1 MKCSEPGYGVILF
14 QNLMVPMR
22 DGERLATDIY
32 RPGLDGELLPGPFP
46 TILMRT
52 SYDKTADRYVSAV
65 PDFFTPRG
73 YAVVMQD
80 LRGRYRSEGKGQYHH
95 VVNPD
100 EGRDGFDT
108 VEWIA
113 AQPWSNGRVGTVG
126 SSHPG
131 LIQTHMALYQPPHLT
146 AIWPDVSPINSYAHQ
161 VRMGGAMQ
169 LGMFGALFLHAQD
182 SQEAQADPVVH
193 QQIVEGMERMR
204 ELVFATPFKRGET
217 PLAAVPNLE
226 ETLLNYYTHGD
237 YDDFWKQECNDFSR
251 YFDRH
256 ADIPGTY
263 SGGWFDG
270 FPSATTGYFAAM
282 AKQNGS
288 TQRLIMGPWTHMGL
302 RGGGSSAGDV
312 EFGTASDWGM
322 ERYNVARLR
331 WFDRWL
337 KEIPNEV
344 ESEPP
349 VHIFVMG
356 GGDGCRTR
364 EGKLNH
370 GGQWRTEHE
379 WPLARTEYTEFYLR
393 SDGRLTS
400 NVSVG
405 DDPPVRFT
413 FDPGNPVP
421 TISGSI
427 LALEEMVP
435 LGEGLDP
442 YWTASL
448 PGWVRM
454 RSIVREGP
462 SHQVEGPGIVGA
474 KPPYLPLADRPDV
487 LVFQTSPL
495 NGDVEVTGPIIVNL
509 WISSSAVDTDFT
521 ARLIDVYPS
530 SADYPSGYHMNLT
543 DSIIRVRYRDSWEE
557 PELMEPGV
565 VYQVRIDLP
574 PTSNLFQAGHRIR
587 LDVSSSDFPRF
598 DINPNTG
605 EPMGRH
611 THSVLAHN
619 SVWLGREHPSHI
631 VLPIIP

>member
-1 MKCSEPGYGVILF
+1 
-14 QNLMVPMR
+14 MR

>member
-1 MKCSEPGYGVILF
+1 MKCSEPEYGVILF

>member
-1 MKCSEPGYGVILF
+1 MKCSEPEYGVILF

-22 DGERLATDIY
+22 DGERLATDVY

-52 SYDKTADRYVSAV
+52 SYDKTADRYVSAI

-270 FPSATTGYFAAM
+270 FPLATTGYFAAM

-370 GGQWRTEHE
+370 GGQWRTEQE

-393 SDGRLTS
+393 SDGSLTS
-400 NVSVG
+400 NVSVS

-413 FDPGNPVP
+413 FDPANPVP

-619 SVWLGREHPSHI
+619 SVWLDREHPSHI